1 MNTSVSAVLFTS
13 KTLANGEHPLMLRL
27 TKNRKLKYV
36 SLHLSLAPQYWD
48 ASKGRPRRHC
58 PDREKIIALIERKI
72 NEYEQQIIDFKTNQR
87 DYTLHTLV
95 DKASAKVVRQT
106 VGEYLSAYIQRL
118 NGENRIGNAMTFTH
132 LKTALLR
139 CFGSLDFY
147 FIDIDHDFLRK
158 FEMWL
163 RTQAHYS
170 DNSIGIRFRSLR
182 ALYNQAIS
190 DNLIKKANYPFDTFK
205 VSRFKEA
212 TAKRAISKE
221 DIMRLVNLDVRTLT
235 KYPKPFLALSKDLF
249 LFSYL
254 GCGINLTDMLH
265 LKYCDLT
272 GDRVT
277 FNRQKTGKLITFRLQ
292 PAAVYILRKYMKAE
306 HNSDDYIFPCLKR
319 TIHVTAEQQYARVKR
334 VTKLV
339 NRYLKMIGEYLK
351 FPIPLTTYVARHSFA
366 TVLKRSGVSTSI
378 ISESLGHSSEKI
390 TQIYLDS
397 FENSQ
402 IDEAMSNLL

>member
-1 MNTSVSAVLFTS
+1 MNTSVSVVLFTS
-13 KTLANGEHPLMLRL
+13 KTLANEEHPLMLRL

-58 PDREKIIALIERKI
+58 PDREKIIALIEQKI
-72 NEYEQQIIDFKTNQR
+72 REYEQQIIDFKTNQR

-95 DKASAKVVRQT
+95 DKASTKIVRQT
-106 VGEYLSAYIQRL
+106 VGEYLTAYIQRL
-118 NGENRIGNAMTFTH
+118 NGETRIGNAMTFTH

-147 FIDIDHDFLRK
+147 FIDIDNDFLK
-158 FEMWL
+158 KLETWL

-182 ALYNQAIS
+182 ALYNQAIT

-205 VSRFKEA
+205 VSRFKET

-221 DIMRLVNLDVRTLT
+221 DIMRLVDLDVRTLT
-235 KYPKPFLALSKDLF
+235 KYPKPFLVLSKDLF

-265 LKYCDLT
+265 LKYRDLI
-272 GDRVT
+272 GDRIT

-292 PAAVYILRKYMKAE
+292 PAAMDILRKYMKVE
-306 HNSDDYIFPCLKR
+306 HDSDDYIFPVLKR

-339 NRYLKMIGEYLK
+339 NRYLKMIGEYLE

-378 ISESLGHSSEKI
+378 ISESLGHSSEKV

-397 FENSQ
+397 FDNEQ
-402 IDEAMSNLL
+402 IDEAMKNLL

>member
-1 MNTSVSAVLFTS
+1 MNATVEVVLYTS
-13 KTLANGEHPLMLRL
+13 KSLANGEHPLMLKL
-27 TKNRKLKYV
+27 TKDRKRKYI

-48 ASKGRPRRHC
+48 VSKGRPRRHC
-58 PDREKIIALIERKI
+58 PNREKIVALIERKI
-72 NEYEQQIIDFKTNQR
+72 SEYEQQIIDFKTNQR

-95 DKASAKVVRQT
+95 DKASIKVMRQT
-106 VGEYLSAYIQRL
+106 VGEYLTAYIQRL
-118 NGENRIGNAMTFTH
+118 NGENRSGNAMTFTH

-147 FIDIDHDFLRK
+147 FIDIDNDFFKKL
-158 FEMWL
+158 ETWL

-182 ALYNQAIS
+182 ALYNQAIT

-205 VSRFKEA
+205 VSRFKET

-221 DIMRLVNLDVRTLT
+221 DIMRLVDLDVRTLT
-235 KYPKPFLALSKDLF
+235 KYPKPFLVLSKDLF

-265 LKYCDLT
+265 LKHRDLI
-272 GDRVT
+272 GDRIT
-277 FNRQKTGKLITFRLQ
+277 FSRQKTGKLITFRLQ
-292 PAAVYILRKYMKAE
+292 PAAMDILRKYMKVE
-306 HNSDDYIFPCLKR
+306 HDSDDYIFPVLKQ

-339 NRYLKMIGEYLK
+339 NRYLKMIGEYLE

-378 ISESLGHSSEKI
+378 ISESLGHSSEKV

-402 IDEAMSNLL
+402 IDEAMQHLL